1 MQRVEHALIESDHSD
16 PQYDELIVDCN
27 TLSVDIENK
36 IFMLHNF
43 IRDKY
48 RLKYPELESLVHR
61 SIDYARVV
69 KKIGNA
75 MDITLVDLQGLL
87 PSAIIMVVC
96 VTASTTN
103 GKPLPQDVL
112 HKTMEACERAFSLDS
127 FKKKVIEFVESRM
140 RFIAPNFSAVAG
152 SEVAA
157 KLVATAGGLTSLANI
172 PSDNIQLLGAKKNAN
187 NLAGFAAGKFHHI
200 GGCYID
206 LTEIIQST
214 PPSLRKQV
222 YELVADKS
230 ILAVRMDSAGGDP
243 TGQYGTSLRENILK
257 KIENLQELLSAK
269 QPNPLPVPTDSHAY
283 KRKRGNERRRKM
295 KKRYEITERMKLA
308 NKIKFGVAEEN
319 SLGDGLGV
327 GYGMLGQAAGI
338 GKLLLSVVKKK
349 FKSSSTSTRASS
361 GLTSSLAFTPI
372 QGIELSN
379 PDQFKHVLKYIPRTA
394 HKSSIKAAYGE
405 WLMTEYSLHYSQDI
419 KKKGYV
425 ICKIKKKKENDSD
438 KQKGVANDDQNMSD
452 IEEYIDS
459 ILKEEDLNHDLA
471 VNSKHELALAGSIDL
486 DAIDFVL

>member
-48 RLKYPELESLVHR
+48 RLKYPELESLVHH
-61 SIDYARVV
+61 SIGYAQVG

-75 MDITLVDLQGLL
+75 MDMTLVDLQGLL

-96 VTASTTN
+96 VTTSTNN

-112 HKTMEACERAFSLDS
+112 HKTMEACERDLSLDS
-127 FKKKVIEFVESRM
+127 SKKKVIDFVESRM
-140 RFIAPNFSAVAG
+140 RFITPNFSVVAG

-157 KLVATAGGLTSLANI
+157 KLVATASGLTSLENI

-200 GGCYID
+200 VGCYID

-230 ILAVRMDSAGGDP
+230 ILAVRMDSAGGDS

-257 KIENLQELLSAK
+257 KIENLQELPSAK
-269 QPNPLPVPTDSHAY
+269 QPKPLP
-283 KRKRGNERRRKM
+283 
-295 KKRYEITERMKLA
+295 
-308 NKIKFGVAEEN
+308 
-319 SLGDGLGV
+319 
-327 GYGMLGQAAGI
+327 
-338 GKLLLSVVKKK
+338 
-349 FKSSSTSTRASS
+349 
-361 GLTSSLAFTPI
+361 
-372 QGIELSN
+372 
-379 PDQFKHVLKYIPRTA
+379 VLKYIPRTA

-438 KQKGVANDDQNMSD
+438 KQKGVANDDENMSD

>member
-1 MQRVEHALIESDHSD
+1 MQRVEHALIESDHSY

-27 TLSVDIENK
+27 TLSVDSENK

-75 MDITLVDLQGLL
+75 MDMTLVDLQGLL

-112 HKTMEACERAFSLDS
+112 HKTMEAF
-127 FKKKVIEFVESRM
+127 
-140 RFIAPNFSAVAG
+140 AG

-361 GLTSSLAFTPI
+361 GLTSCLAFTPI

-379 PDQFKHVLKYIPRTA
+379 PDQFKHVTQSHSTYFSKTAIFSNINRT
-394 HKSSIKAAYGE
+394 
-405 WLMTEYSLHYSQDI
+405 
-419 KKKGYV
+419 
-425 ICKIKKKKENDSD
+425 
-438 KQKGVANDDQNMSD
+438 
-452 IEEYIDS
+452 
-459 ILKEEDLNHDLA
+459 
-471 VNSKHELALAGSIDL
+471 
-486 DAIDFVL
+486 